1 MHRSTEMTRKRRT
14 DSATQQ
20 STDSPPDDSEDLE
33 PHCRAKHRDS
43 KWLPEDPGGAITDF
57 YDPCG
62 WCFADRELDDVDQL
76 LRSSTQHGRHL
87 HRPAENSDDEA
98 ESSPETVIERERSL

>member
-1 MHRSTEMTRKRRT
+1 MHGSTETTRERRT
-14 DSATQQ
+14 DTTTQQ

-33 PHCRAKHRDS
+33 PYCRAKHRDS
-43 KWLPEDPGGAITDF
+43 KWLPEDPEGTVTEF

-62 WCFADRELDDVDQL
+62 WCFADRELDDVNQL

-87 HRPAENSDDEA
+87 HRPAKDSDGEA
-98 ESSPETVIERERSL
+98 ESSPDPAINQERSP